1 MRRPQTLGADP
12 HLTRSLQ
19 VEVATLRDEDL
30 AGRDRRGL
38 APLTGDDDRQHTR
51 EIVQRVVT
59 NHEGRLAE
67 RGESALTWEQR
78 QDLIEAIEARLF
90 GAGSLQQ
97 LLEDHEIENIDING
111 HDRVFVEYAD
121 GRTAR
126 LGAIALNDDEL
137 IENIQTLA
145 AHDGLSARAFDMV
158 NHAVNL
164 RLADGSRLYAVQA
177 VSDTGVLVSIRKHR
191 YARVTLPDLVKLGS
205 LDDEL
210 AAFLAAAVRAR
221 KNIMIAGATSAGKTT
236 LVRALASEIPSS
248 ERLVTVERSLELG
261 LHEDA
266 ERHPNCAALEER
278 LPNAEGIGS
287 VSMADLVRDSLRLNP
302 SRVIVGEV
310 LGDEVVTMLNAMM
323 QGNDGSLS
331 TIHANS
337 SVDVVAKVKTYAL
350 QAPERLPWEATSGL
364 FAGAIDFVVFIR
376 RVLKSDRQVRV
387 IESVREVAGIDEHG
401 VKTNE
406 LFGPDEA
413 GQISRRRLVQV
424 ACQSDLEAA
433 GWRDEAPS
441 SIDRRRWA

>member
-1 MRRPQTLGADP
+1 M
-12 HLTRSLQ
+12 
-19 VEVATLRDEDL
+19 ATLRDEDL
-30 AGRDRRGL
+30 AGRGRRGL

-97 LLEDHEIENIDING
+97 LLEDPEIENIDING

-137 IENIQTLA
+137 IENVQTLA
-145 AHDGLSARAFDMV
+145 AHDGLSARAFDVV

-205 LDDEL
+205 LNDEL

-261 LHEDA
+261 LHEDVD
-266 ERHPNCAALEER
+266 RHPNCAALEER

-337 SVDVVAKVKTYAL
+337 SADVVAKVKTYAL

-376 RVLKSDRQVRV
+376 RVLKTDRQVRV

-441 SIDRRRWA
+441 SIDHRRWA